1 MLKLYS
7 LLLPF
12 LVPLVILH
20 LLLRGLKNPDYFR
33 RWGERFGFSD
43 ITPDAPVIW
52 IHAVS
57 VGEARASVPLIN
69 TLFERFPDTQVL
81 VTTMTP
87 TGSAE
92 VVRQLGDRV
101 LHCYVPYDLS
111 GAVKR
116 FLNQVRPCL
125 AIIME
130 TELWPNLYHGCNNR
144 GIPVVVANA
153 RMSESSMRG
162 YLKFETLTRTTLNQ
176 VSLIATQS
184 RADARRLRRMGASNE
199 KIFITGSIKFEIK
212 LPASLREAAESL
224 RRDFGSM
231 RPVWIAASTHDDE
244 EKKVL
249 VAYRELKRSY
259 PDLLLLIVPRH
270 PERFVAVAKIGRRD
284 GFNTVLRSELRGP
297 VADDIEVI
305 VADSMG
311 ELLKLYA
318 AADVAFVGGS
328 LVPVGGH
335 NVLEACAVGLPVIFG
350 PHMFNFDEISQLTLT
365 KQAGKQVGSETEL
378 AAAVATYLEDANL
391 RFEAGEKG
399 KKLVQQNRGALER
412 TSALIFSLA
421 KATCTKSQP
430 QAETIRK

>member
-7 LLLPF
+7 FILPF

-20 LLLRGLKNPDYFR
+20 LLFRGLKNADYFR
-33 RWGERFGFSD
+33 RWGERFGFNH
-43 ITPDAPVIW
+43 ITPDSPVIW

-69 TLFERFPDTQVL
+69 SLFKRFPEKQIL

-111 GAVKR
+111 GAVNR
-116 FLNQVRPCL
+116 FLGRMKPCL

-130 TELWPNLYHGCNNR
+130 TELWPNIYHGCHSRN
-144 GIPVVVANA
+144 IPVVVANA

-162 YLKFETLTRTTLNQ
+162 YLRFEQLTRATLNQ

-184 RADARRLRRMGASNE
+184 RADARRLRRMGAPNE
-199 KIFITGSIKFEIK
+199 IINITGSIKFEIK

-249 VAYRELKRSY
+249 VAFRELKRSY
-259 PDLLLLIVPRH
+259 PDLLLLIAPRH
-270 PERFVAVAKIGRRD
+270 PERFVTASKISRRD
-284 GFNTVLRSELRGP
+284 GFNTMLRSELRGAVP
-297 VADDIEVI
+297 QDVEVI
-305 VADSMG
+305 IADSMG

-318 AADVAFVGGS
+318 ASDVAFVGGS
-328 LVPVGGH
+328 LTPVGGH
-335 NVLEACAVGLPVIFG
+335 NVLEASAIGLPVIFG
-350 PHMFNFDEISQLTLT
+350 PHMFNFDEISQLTLSR
-365 KQAGKQVGSETEL
+365 KAGKQVASETEL
-378 AAAVATYLEDANL
+378 SAAVATYLDDANL
-391 RFEAGEKG
+391 RFETGENG

-412 TSALIFSLA
+412 TTDLIFSLTE
-421 KATCTKSQP
+421 TCCNK
-430 QAETIRK
+430 K

>member
-7 LLLPF
+7 LLLP
-12 LVPLVILH
+12 LLIPVVILH
-20 LLLRGLKNPDYFR
+20 LLIRGLKNPDYLK
-33 RWGERFGFSD
+33 RWGERFGFNN
-43 ITPDAPVIW
+43 IRPDAPVIW
-52 IHAVS
+52 VHAVS
-57 VGEARASVPLIN
+57 VGEARAAVPLIN
-69 TLFERFPDTQVL
+69 QMFNRYPDTPVL

-92 VVRQLGDRV
+92 VSRQLGDRV

-111 GAVKR
+111 WSVER
-116 FLNQVRPCL
+116 FLNQVNPCL
-125 AIIME
+125 AVTLE
-130 TELWPNLYHGCNNR
+130 TELWPNIFNGCKKR
-144 GIPVVVANA
+144 GIPIVVANA

-162 YLKFETLTRTTLNQ
+162 YLRFEKLTRITLNK

-184 RADARRLRRMGASNE
+184 RADARRLRRMGAPDNIIS
-199 KIFITGSIKFEIK
+199 ITGSIKFEIK

-244 EKKVL
+244 EKRIL
-249 VAYRELKRSY
+249 VAFRELKRSY

-270 PERFVAVAKIGRRD
+270 PERFIPVAKVSRRD
-284 GFNTVLRSELRGP
+284 GYNTVLRSELRGP
-297 VADDIEVI
+297 VANDVEVI

-318 AADVAFVGGS
+318 ASDVAFVGGS

-350 PHMFNFDEISQLTLT
+350 PHMHNFDEISQLTLS
-365 KQAGKQVGSETEL
+365 KHAGKQVQSIPEL
-378 AAAVATYLEDANL
+378 VAAVATYLDDANL
-391 RFEAGEKG
+391 RFETGEKG

-412 TSALIFSLA
+412 TSELIFSLA
-421 KATCTKSQP
+421 ENTCAGSD
-430 QAETIRK
+430 

>member
-7 LLLPF
+7 LLLP
-12 LVPLVILH
+12 LLIPVVILH

-33 RWGERFGFSD
+33 RWGERFGFNK
-43 ITPDAPVIW
+43 IKPDSPVIW
-52 IHAVS
+52 VHAVS
-57 VGEARASVPLIN
+57 VGEARAAVPLIN
-69 TLFERFPDTQVL
+69 ELFSHYDSPVL

-87 TGSAE
+87 TGSSE
-92 VVRQLGDRV
+92 VLRQLGDRV

-111 GAVKR
+111 WSVNR
-116 FLNQVRPCL
+116 FLDRVKPCL
-125 AIIME
+125 AVTLE
-130 TELWPNLYHGCNNR
+130 TELWPNLFHGCKKR
-144 GIPVVVANA
+144 GIPIVVANA

-162 YLKFETLTRTTLNQ
+162 YLRFEKLTRMTLSQ
-176 VSLIATQS
+176 VSMIAAQS
-184 RADARRLRRMGASNE
+184 RADARRLQRMGAAE
-199 KIFITGSIKFEIK
+199 DKIYITGSIKFEIK

-244 EKKVL
+244 EKNIL

-259 PDLLLLIVPRH
+259 PDLLLLLVPRH
-270 PERFVAVAKIGRRD
+270 PERFQPVAKISRRD

-297 VADDIEVI
+297 VAEDVEVI
-305 VADSMG
+305 IGDSMG

-318 AADVAFVGGS
+318 ASDVAFVGGS

-350 PHMFNFDEISQLTLT
+350 PHMFNFDEISQLTLSR
-365 KQAGKQVGSETEL
+365 QAGKQVDSIAEL
-378 AAAVATYLEDANL
+378 TAAVATYLDDANL
-391 RFEAGEKG
+391 RFETGEKG

-412 TSALIFSLA
+412 TSDLIFSLA
-421 KATCTKSQP
+421 ENTCVGSK
-430 QAETIRK
+430 